1 MNEESMI
8 FALDI
13 GTRSVVGV
21 VGTVEDSVFHVVDF
35 EQAFHSKRA
44 MRDGQ
49 IEDIDLVS
57 RVVRE
62 VKKKLEERLNIT
74 FTKVS
79 IAAAGRALKT
89 VESSYEHTLS
99 ENGEITEELVRFM
112 ESSAIGKAQETY
124 GGVDPYSD
132 EKEAFYCV
140 GYSVA
145 AYYLD
150 DYPVSNL
157 EGHRGIKAKVDI
169 IAAFLPYSVVR
180 SLYAVTSRSGL
191 DVDNLTLE
199 PIAAINVIVPP
210 DVRLLN
216 VALVDI
222 GAGTSDIAISK
233 NGSIVA
239 YDMVTVAG
247 DEISEAIMHQYL
259 TDFQTAEDLKQS
271 INGKEKISFKDILG
285 NTRTVSQTELTE
297 VIQPSVNHLCEA
309 ICERIL
315 EINKTV
321 PAAIFL
327 VGGGSQIPGL
337 CQMVAKRI
345 GLPEDRVAHGGTQG
359 YKYVKLPDE
368 ALLGPAYVTPLGIG
382 TVSTLYRGC
391 DFFSISV
398 NQRKVMLFS
407 HGTIKVLDA
416 LLLAGIKPSRLISIV
431 PPSLTYY
438 INGHK
443 YTDRGTAGA
452 SGKLFVNGNNASI
465 DTSVSQGDKVE
476 VVYAENGIAPETSL
490 MYAINRYLQDFSHR
504 EAPSQVFVNE
514 KERELTYLIQ
524 NTDEIRLVFEEV
536 SQKEGARGE
545 KEYEVS
551 QKQEPVELN
560 NEIKETTIELVEE
573 AKKLESMDSV
583 GEVEILETL
592 SSGDNVGALET
603 LDSGDEVGALETFG
617 SKEEAEE
624 LDTLDFSGQVKE
636 VKENKDYIYITLNG
650 NTHKIQSTKNDPAQ
664 FLNLLTLVE
673 IDTKNPQGE
682 LLLTLNGKPAGYTD
696 FLSSG
701 DVAEI
706 GWSVQKNP
714 A

>member
-21 VGTVEDSVFHVVDF
+21 VGTVKDGIFHVVDF
-35 EQAFHSKRA
+35 EQAFHGKRA

-49 IEDIDLVS
+49 IEDIDLVG
-57 RVVRE
+57 RVVRN
-62 VKKKLEERLNIT
+62 VKEKLEERLETT

-89 VESSYEHTLS
+89 VESTYEHSLS
-99 ENGEITEELVRFM
+99 EGGEITEELVRFM
-112 ESSAIGKAQETY
+112 ESSAIGKAQENY
-124 GGVDPYSD
+124 GQADPYGD

-157 EGHRGIKAKVDI
+157 EGHRGTTAKVDI

-199 PIAAINVIVPP
+199 PIAAINIIVPP

-222 GAGTSDIAISK
+222 GAGTSDIAISR

-247 DEISEAIMHQYL
+247 DEISEAIMKHYL
-259 TDFQTAEDLKQS
+259 TDFQTAEDIKQS
-271 INGKEKISFKDILG
+271 LSNEKEKITFRDILG
-285 NTRTVSQTELTE
+285 NTQAVNTSE
-297 VIQPSVNHLCEA
+297 VIEVIKPAVNLLCNS
-309 ICERIL
+309 ICERII
-315 EINKTV
+315 EINQTV
-321 PAAIFL
+321 PVAIFL
-327 VGGGSQIPGL
+327 VGGGSQLPGF
-337 CQMVAKRI
+337 CQMVAKKI
-345 GLPEDRVAHGGTQG
+345 GLSEERVALGGTQG
-359 YKYVKLPDE
+359 YKYVKLSSE
-368 ALLGPAYVTPLGIG
+368 VLLGPAFVTPLGIG

-391 DFFSISV
+391 DFFSITV
-398 NQRKVMLFS
+398 NERKIMLFS
-407 HGTIKVLDA
+407 HGTIKMLDA

-443 YTDRGTAGA
+443 NTDRGTAGA
-452 SGKLFVNGNNASI
+452 PGKLFINGHNASI
-465 DTSVSQGDKVE
+465 DTPVRQGDKVE
-476 VVYAENGIAPETSL
+476 VVYAENGIGAETSL
-490 MYAINRYLQDFSHR
+490 MHGISKYLKEFSLN
-504 EAPSQVFVNE
+504 EAPSKVLVNGIE
-514 KERELTYLIQ
+514 TELTYLIQ
-524 NTDEIRLVFEEV
+524 NMDDIKLIFTQEEEV
-536 SQKEGARGE
+536 EDVRLQEE
-545 KEYEVS
+545 KDFFQVTVNG
-551 QKQEPVELN
+551 KACRVE
-560 NEIKETTIELVEE
+560 
-573 AKKLESMDSV
+573 
-583 GEVEILETL
+583 
-592 SSGDNVGALET
+592 
-603 LDSGDEVGALETFG
+603 
-617 SKEEAEE
+617 
-624 LDTLDFSGQVKE
+624 
-636 VKENKDYIYITLNG
+636 
-650 NTHKIQSTKNDPAQ
+650 STKKEPAQ
-664 FLNLLTLVE
+664 FLNLLTFVE

-682 LLLTLNGKPAGYTD
+682 LVLTLNGKSAAYTD
-696 FLSSG
+696 FLSEG

-706 GWSVQKNP
+706 GWS